1 MKRIFYFTLFT
12 VCCLCMF
19 PAKGFSLQGVSG
31 TFFQTTKAVHGW
43 TDDEWNTLFKT
54 YKQLGIQ
61 EIIVQWTIYEDAYA
75 QTDTENIEP
84 SLETFKVLLS
94 NAEANGIRVTV
105 GGLFLSSYWER
116 IKAEPDLI
124 KVHLLRIRRG
134 TVEAITQLAP
144 VLAKS
149 PSFAGWY
156 ISQEIDDRTWLNPT
170 NREILCEFI
179 AGLRHD
185 LDSLIPEKPIS
196 ISAFSNGW
204 ASPEKL
210 GKFWCTVAEK
220 TGLERVLFQDG
231 VGAKKLM
238 PSEVPLY
245 LKGMQQ
251 EVASTACTIQ
261 PVVELFAQQEGTDF
275 KAVSAPLK
283 RIKQQLAV
291 EVPYAP
297 QGVILFS
304 VTEYMSPLGGEKAN
318 GLLQEVL
325 TSQP

>member
-1 MKRIFYFTLFT
+1 MKRIFFYTLFT
-12 VCCLCMF
+12 VCCLCIF

-31 TFFQTTKAVHGW
+31 TFFQTTKAVQSW
-43 TDDEWNTLFKT
+43 TDEEWNTLFNT
-54 YKQLGIQ
+54 YNQLGIQ

-75 QTDTENIEP
+75 QTDNDNIVP
-84 SLETFKVLLS
+84 SLETFKTLLK
-94 NAEANGIRVTV
+94 NAEKNGIRVTV

-134 TVEAITQLAP
+134 TTEAMKQLAP
-144 VLAKS
+144 ELAES

-170 NREILCEFI
+170 NREILCDFI
-179 AGLRHD
+179 TGLKHD

-210 GKFWCTVAEK
+210 GKFWCIVAEN

-245 LKGMQQ
+245 LKGLQQ
-251 EVASTACTIQ
+251 EVSGTTCRIQ
-261 PVVELFAQQEGTDF
+261 PVLELFAQQEGADF
-275 KAVSAPLK
+275 KAVPAPLK
-283 RIKQQLAV
+283 RIEQQLAI

-304 VTEYMSPLGGEKAN
+304 VTEYMSPLGGENAEK
-318 GLLQEVL
+318 LLQEVL
-325 TSQP
+325 ASQQ